1 MHTYRCLGVRAEVA
15 WLPATLRSSLSAV
28 LLPLLALLRDSALPP
43 SSASAS
49 PSVLLLALLAQGAV
63 RIAPDPE

>member
-43 SSASAS
+43 SS
-49 PSVLLLALLAQGAV
+49 VLLLALLAQGAV